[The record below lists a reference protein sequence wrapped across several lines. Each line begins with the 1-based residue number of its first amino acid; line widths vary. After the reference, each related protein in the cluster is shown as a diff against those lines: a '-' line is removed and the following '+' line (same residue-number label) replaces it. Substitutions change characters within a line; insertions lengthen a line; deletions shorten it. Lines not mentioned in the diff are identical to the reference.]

1 MARAGRKRKI
11 EVVRDKNGISR
22 NSRYIEK
29 QYYAQTLARRG
40 YELESLGL
48 KPEHA
53 GNPLAGFTLGRLYL
67 LHQQSSE
74 DPMGI
79 SEVQYNA
86 GNMWAGIVH
95 DHARIM
101 GYKLSVK
108 SPAFVMVSAG
118 VSCATD
124 PTQEEVD
131 CVRSKWKASYDA
143 LMEACRELDMGLR
156 ARDVTYGVCVDNWP
170 MKFLTMDDI
179 GKLRTSLNYIGRAL
193 RV

>member
-40 YELESLGL
+40 IDLEYDRL

-53 GNPLAGFTLGRLYL
+53 GNPLAGFTLGRLFL
-67 LHQQSSE
+67 LHQQSAE
-74 DPMGI
+74 DPFGI
-79 SEVQYNA
+79 SEPQYNA
-86 GNMWAGIVH
+86 GNMWAAIVH
-95 DHARIM
+95 EHARLM

-108 SPAFVMVSAG
+108 SPGFHLVSAG
-118 VSCATD
+118 VSCSTE
-124 PTQEEVD
+124 PTQEEID
-131 CVRSKWKASYDA
+131 RIRSRWKASYDA
-143 LMEACRELDMGLR
+143 LMESCRELDMGLR
-156 ARDVTYGVCVDNWP
+156 ARDVTYGVCVENWP
-170 MKFLTMDDI
+170 IRIISPEDV

>member
-40 YELESLGL
+40 VDLEHDRL

-53 GNPLAGFTLGRLYL
+53 GNPLAGFTLGRLFL
-67 LHQQSSE
+67 LHQQAPE
-74 DPMGI
+74 DPFGI

-95 DHARIM
+95 DHARLM

-108 SPAFVMVSAG
+108 SPGFHLVSAG
-118 VSCATD
+118 VSCSTE
-124 PTQEEVD
+124 PTQEEID
-131 CVRSKWKASYDA
+131 RIRSRWKASYDA
-143 LMEACRELDMGLR
+143 LMESCRELDMGLR
-156 ARDVTYGVCVDNWP
+156 ARDVTYGVCVENWP
-170 MKFLTMDDI
+170 IRIISPDDV

>member
-67 LHQQSSE
+67 LHQQSAE

-131 CVRSKWKASYDA
+131 RVRSKWKASYDA

-156 ARDVTYGVCVDNWP
+156 ARDVTYGVCVENWP

>member
-53 GNPLAGFTLGRLYL
+53 GNPLAGFTLGRIYL

-131 CVRSKWKASYDA
+131 RVRSKWKASYDA

-156 ARDVTYGVCVDNWP
+156 ARDVTYGVCVENWP
-170 MKFLTMDDI
+170 MKFLTTDDI

>member
-1 MARAGRKRKI
+1 MARAGRKRNI

-53 GNPLAGFTLGRLYL
+53 GNPLAGFTLGRIYL

-131 CVRSKWKASYDA
+131 RVRSKWKASYDA

-156 ARDVTYGVCVDNWP
+156 ARDVTYGVCVENWP
-170 MKFLTMDDI
+170 MKFLTTDDI